1 MNTQPDEIEGG
12 RVLYKVL
19 IVDDEIFVRKGLITI
34 MNECSLEFEIC
45 GEAENGEQALAL
57 IEELTPELVIVDIR
71 MPVLDGLELIR
82 KVQTEKEHQPLFI
95 ILSGYPDF
103 SYAQQALSY
112 NVSEYILKPVDEQEL
127 AAALK
132 KIAHTLN
139 QKQLLSITREKP
151 LVETVIESL
160 LQTEPDDEV
169 MGRIAY
175 ALELPLASSYTYVI
189 AEMQDKLPHGEK
201 DYMPALKAS
210 LQRYF
215 HKELQTLL
223 IHVRANNQYGIIVPE
238 LWMYERNVPDQRNYV
253 NMLDALERELE
264 TTLALFIG
272 HKASQLKQIDVSA
285 SSAEK
290 CLNYRFVAGFQG
302 IFMAGELL
310 EQPLYYFDIEEGLHS
325 KLIYE
330 VEANSKQGYSS
341 VVNTIFN
348 VFQERYFAPGAV
360 SNTIRRS
367 MISIINIIRQ
377 LEGDENDLYWTDE
390 LLNWQV
396 KYRNLNQLKQ
406 VFLHFVGEAAEYIT
420 EKRSGKSEG
429 NIEKIKKYI
438 DGHYRENIYLKGIAA
453 DFDMN
458 PIYLGQLFRKTY
470 GTYFNEYLLSLRI
483 EEAKRLLR
491 QTKKRMYEIAEQV
504 GFQNADYFATQFEK
518 LENMTP
524 TDYRNRMIGQ

>member
-1 MNTQPDEIEGG
+1 M
-12 RVLYKVL
+12 L

-34 MNECSLEFEIC
+34 MNESSLQFEIC
-45 GEAENGEQALAL
+45 GEAENGEQALTL
-57 IEELTPELVIVDIR
+57 IEQLTPELVIVDIR

-82 KVQTEKEHQPLFI
+82 KVKTEHEHQPLFI

-160 LQTEPDDEV
+160 LQTEPDDQV
-169 MGRIAY
+169 MERIAY
-175 ALELPLASSYTYVI
+175 ALEIPLSSSYTYVI
-189 AEMQDKLPHGEK
+189 AEMQDMLPQGEI

-215 HKELQTLL
+215 HHELQTLL
-223 IHVRANNQYGIIVPE
+223 IHVRTNNQYGIIVPE
-238 LWMYERNVPDQRNYV
+238 LWMDERSRTVRGNYI
-253 NMLDALERELE
+253 NMLDTLERELE
-264 TTLALFIG
+264 TTIALFIG
-272 HKASQLKQIDVSA
+272 HKASPLKQIVLSGA
-285 SSAEK
+285 SAEK
-290 CLNYRFVAGFQG
+290 CLNYRFAAGFKG
-302 IFMAGELL
+302 IYIADELL
-310 EQPLYYFDIEEGLHS
+310 GLPLYYFDIDEGLHS

-330 VEANSKQGYSS
+330 VEANNQQGYSS
-341 VVNTIFN
+341 VVDAMFTM
-348 VFQERYFAPGAV
+348 FQERHFAPGAV
-360 SNTIRRS
+360 TNTMRRS
-367 MISIINIIRQ
+367 MIAIINIIRQ
-377 LEGDENDLYWTDE
+377 LEGDENNLHWMAE
-390 LLNWQV
+390 LLNWQL

-406 VFLHFVGEAAEYIT
+406 VFQHFIGEAAEYISK
-420 EKRSGKSEG
+420 KRGGKSEG

-438 DGHYRENIYLKGIAA
+438 DGHYRENLYLKGIAA

-458 PIYLGQLFRKTY
+458 PVYLGQLFRKTY
-470 GTYFNEYLLSLRI
+470 GAYFNEYLLTLRI

-491 QTKKRMYEIAEQV
+491 QTKKRMYEIAELV

-524 TDYRNRMIGQ
+524 TDYRNMMIDNK